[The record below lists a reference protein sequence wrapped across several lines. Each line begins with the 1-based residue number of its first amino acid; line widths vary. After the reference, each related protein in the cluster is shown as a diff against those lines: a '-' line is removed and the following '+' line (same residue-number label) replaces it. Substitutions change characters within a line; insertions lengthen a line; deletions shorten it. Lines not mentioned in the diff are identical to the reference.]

1 MLLLILAC
9 ACVGAGV
16 GLATWTVL
24 LHRAGVAVIDPFH
37 DTSRRPPR
45 EANTNLHEVM
55 LERSIGDRI
64 LRPFLDRA
72 ASFFSRLTPDGLITN
87 LHQHAIR
94 AGLHQEWN
102 RSRIAMWKGFLT
114 VGGIVNAVF
123 LWRLYRS
130 FSGFVFA
137 VAVAAMWYLMLD
149 FWLKGKAKARQD
161 RILADL
167 ADVTDQISISVQ
179 AGLGFEA
186 ALQRTAGST
195 EGPLSDELNRLL
207 HDIRLGA
214 TRANAFNAMAERVD
228 VDDLTN
234 FVRAMVLAERTG
246 ISISRVL
253 EVQADELRERRRQ
266 RAEERAMRMPVMLV
280 FPLVFF
286 VLPPLFIVLLGPAVI
301 SAFGNGL

>member
-9 ACVGAGV
+9 ALIGAGA

-24 LHRAGVAVIDPFH
+24 IRRGAVATIDPFH

-45 EANTNLHEVM
+45 ESTTNLHDAM
-55 LERSIGDRI
+55 LDRSVRDRV

-87 LHQHAIR
+87 LHKHAIR
-94 AGLHQEWN
+94 AGLHQEWT
-102 RSRIAMWKGFLT
+102 RSRIAMWKGFLSI
-114 VGGIVNAVF
+114 GGVVSAVF

-130 FSGFVFA
+130 FSGFVLA
-137 VAVAAMWYLMLD
+137 VCVAVMWYLMLD

-161 RILADL
+161 RILMDL

-186 ALQRTAGST
+186 ALQRTAAST
-195 EGPLSDELNRLL
+195 EGPLSEELNRLL

-214 TRANAFNAMAERVD
+214 TRSNAFYAMAERVE

-280 FPLVFF
+280 FPLVLFI
-286 VLPPLFIVLLGPAVI
+286 LPPLFIVLLGPAI
-301 SAFGNGL
+301 MSIFQGGL